1 MLIVDVFCGF
11 SFGNWYFFIILHQ
24 NDTKKKMKLAPLF
37 FTFFNSAFAL
47 QMEPP
52 PPPNQPPPPRRSLS
66 VAERRLPAVRHGP
79 VASGQT
85 QGRLTQA
92 VPARHVRPHT

>member
-52 PPPNQPPPPRRSLS
+52 PPPNQPPPPPGLPIDGWVFFLLVVGLAYGAWKYYSLHK
-66 VAERRLPAVRHGP
+66 LKQ
-79 VASGQT
+79 AS
-85 QGRLTQA
+85 
-92 VPARHVRPHT
+92 

>member
-1 MLIVDVFCGF
+1 MLIVDVFCRF

-52 PPPNQPPPPRRSLS
+52 PPPNQPPPPPGLPIDGWVFFLLVAGLAYGAWKYYSLHK
-66 VAERRLPAVRHGP
+66 LKQ
-79 VASGQT
+79 AS
-85 QGRLTQA
+85 
-92 VPARHVRPHT
+92 